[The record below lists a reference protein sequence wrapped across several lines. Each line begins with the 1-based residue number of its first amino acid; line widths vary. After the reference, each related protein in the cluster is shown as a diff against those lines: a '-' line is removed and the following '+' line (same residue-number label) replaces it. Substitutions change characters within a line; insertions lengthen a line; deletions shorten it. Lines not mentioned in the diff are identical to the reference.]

1 MSKNHENQTSN
12 EKENEKVKDP
22 FEQFP
27 TWRRGICH
35 YMAERRFPE
44 DLIKKVAS
52 NNKIDEL
59 NREQIDAICD
69 IGEYIKKDKEVF
81 NIIERVLSLNLPV
94 DIVRKIRDHLF
105 EMPEKFVEKS
115 DFVNIV
121 MKSLQIF
128 GIDPELRIDI
138 MRASEKARLQGVPKY
153 MYEEFLNAKSKKA
166 LVLMYTAVIK
176 YDMPHYILHVCA
188 AHSFSWDQEK
198 VLNKELTKLMGKTML
213 RRNFEI

>member
-1 MSKNHENQTSN
+1 MSKNHEKQETKMQD
-12 EKENEKVKDP
+12 EQVKDP

-44 DLIKKVAS
+44 DLIKKVVVKD
-52 NNKIDEL
+52 KIDEL

-69 IGEYIKKDKEVF
+69 IGEYIKKEKDVF
-81 NIIERVLSLNLPV
+81 NIIERILCLNLPL
-94 DIVRKIRDHLF
+94 DTVRKIRDHLF
-105 EMPEKFVEKS
+105 SMPERYVEKADFVE
-115 DFVNIV
+115 IV

-128 GIDPELRIDI
+128 GVDPELRTDI
-138 MRASEKARLQGVPKY
+138 MQASEKARLHGVPKY
-153 MYEEFLNAKSKKA
+153 IYEEFLNAKSKKA

-198 VLNKELTKLMGKTML
+198 VLNKELTKLMSKAMV

>member
-1 MSKNHENQTSN
+1 MSKNHENQET
-12 EKENEKVKDP
+12 KTQDEKVKDP

-44 DLIKKVAS
+44 DLIKQIVS
-52 NNKIDEL
+52 RDKIDEM

-69 IGEYIKKDKEVF
+69 IGEYIKKDKSVF
-81 NIIERVLSLNLPV
+81 NIIEKSISINLPL
-94 DIVRKIRDHLF
+94 DAVRKIRDHLF
-105 EMPEKFVEKS
+105 SMPERYAEKADFVE
-115 DFVNIV
+115 II
-121 MKSLQIF
+121 MRSLQIF
-128 GIDPELRIDI
+128 GIDPELRMDI
-138 MRASEKARLQGVPKY
+138 MQASEKARLRGVPKY
-153 MYEEFLNAKSKKA
+153 IYEEFLNAKSKKA

-198 VLNKELTKLMGKTML
+198 VLNKELTKLMSKAMV

>member
-1 MSKNHENQTSN
+1 MNKEDRENQVN
-12 EKENEKVKDP
+12 NENEKVKDP

-44 DLIKKVAS
+44 DLIKQIVS
-52 NNKIDEL
+52 RDKIDEM

-69 IGEYIKKDKEVF
+69 IGEYIKKDKSVF
-81 NIIERVLSLNLPV
+81 DIIEKTISINLPL
-94 DIVRKIRDHLF
+94 DAVRKIRDHLF
-105 EMPEKFVEKS
+105 SMPERYAEKANFVE
-115 DFVNIV
+115 II

-128 GIDPELRIDI
+128 GIDPELRVDI

-198 VLNKELTKLMGKTML
+198 VLNKELTKLMGKSML